1 MNKALTTTAMTGFP
15 VAGIAAGLYFAKD
28 FMWQFAYNLAVPFS
42 VFTVLAM
49 LVCAIAIKS
58 GYDLMRHSDKASEDY
73 AIAEWRCWTAI
84 NFIAIVGVLWV
95 SIMAVPSPNFKK
107 EIITQYR
114 TRVVEK
120 PIVKWKYEKEHVVYH
135 TPTYEDAF
143 KLCTSAGS
151 DNGVRD
157 KPTTE
162 ECHKLAT
169 EASLPPYR
177 TINRTVMV
185 HDSYADMFNKCMD
198 HWQFSDI
205 RVEQAASLI
214 NSCKAYA
221 LKR

>member
-1 MNKALTTTAMTGFP
+1 MNKALTTTAMTGLP

-28 FMWQFAYNLAVPFS
+28 FMWQFAYNLSVPFS
-42 VFTVLAM
+42 IFTAVGVL
-49 LVCAIAIKS
+49 VSIASIMSAREIMAKS
-58 GYDLMRHSDKASEDY
+58 NKASEDY
-73 AIAEWRCWTAI
+73 AIGEWRLWTTV
-84 NFIAIVGVLWV
+84 NFIAVVGFLWV
-95 SIMAVPSPNFKK
+95 TIMAIPSPDFKK
-107 EIITQYR
+107 EIVTQYK

-120 PIVKWKYEKEHVVYH
+120 PVVKWKYEKEHVVYH
-135 TPTYEDAF
+135 VPTYEDAF
-143 KLCTSAGS
+143 KLCTAAGS
-151 DNGVRD
+151 DNGVKD

-205 RVEQAASLI
+205 RVDQAASLI